1 MNLPVQFCWYL
12 VVGGLSFLADLYAF
26 MALLMTGIPTL
37 LASALGFMIGA
48 VVNYWLSALLA
59 FRAGRFGRTM
69 EVSRLLAVALVGLG
83 LTTALMHIFISFL
96 HLSPVLAKVIAVPI
110 VLVWNFLGRRWFV
123 FHKRMPNRTAALS
136 AGIIDGLRR
145 GPMKSRERRGNRRS
159 EEPSNTAYCNAAYQ
173 HTEGHLMSAK
183 EHLEQSFIR
192 EQYREEYWR
201 RRDPIIDDRMLW
213 RANSFRHMMHLLPGQ
228 TILEIGGGSGRF
240 TRRLVEVS
248 RGECPI
254 TVVTFAPTA
263 MRPSDLPETVTFLP
277 LTALPGPLA
286 GRQFDFIV
294 AHDMLDRR
302 SGAWLLQNVYD
313 LLAPGGQVLLYE
325 SNPWNVLLKV
335 RHLAARLVGR
345 DEPRLLLS
353 RPDLYE
359 LLSEVGFN
367 RIFAVYNDFVYA
379 PLTRHMAWA
388 LRNLSIV
395 LENMPGIRTLAGSIL
410 VHAQKPPRPAEIP
423 SVSLCEHDAMRQA
436 VSIVVPCH
444 NEEMNIGPL
453 VANLRRL
460 FGDYIHEIVL
470 VDDNS
475 QDGTRRVIQALAA
488 DDPRIKP
495 VYRVPPNGVGRA
507 IADGIHAATGRYILT
522 MDCDFQH
529 LLPEIRD
536 LFDAAAQ
543 GYDVVVG
550 SRFSRH
556 SVLLN
561 YPFPK
566 IIANRAFHTLAQILL
581 LGRFRDLT
589 NNLKLMRRDIAQQIN
604 LLEPGFAVNAET
616 GLLPLMMGYRVQ
628 EVPIS
633 WIGRGIDMGASS
645 FRVLRVGGGYW
656 RVLQRLCLLRMFGK
670 GPYRQ
675 RAGAAGADGGLTV
688 PKHRFQY
695 LSTSRFSG

>member
-173 HTEGHLMSAK
+173 HTEGHSMSAK

-410 VHAQKPPRPAEIP
+410 VHAQKPPRRAEIP
-423 SVSLCEHDAMRQA
+423 KVSLCGNDAMRQA
-436 VSIVVPCH
+436 VSVVVPCH

-453 VANLRRL
+453 VANLRSL
-460 FGDYIHEIVL
+460 YEDYIHG
-470 VDDNS
+470 NPS
-475 QDGTRRVIQALAA
+475 SGRRRSADQAGL
-488 DDPRIKP
+488 PRAP
-495 VYRVPPNGVGRA
+495 
-507 IADGIHAATGRYILT
+507 
-522 MDCDFQH
+522 
-529 LLPEIRD
+529 
-536 LFDAAAQ
+536 
-543 GYDVVVG
+543 
-550 SRFSRH
+550 
-556 SVLLN
+556 
-561 YPFPK
+561 
-566 IIANRAFHTLAQILL
+566 
-581 LGRFRDLT
+581 
-589 NNLKLMRRDIAQQIN
+589 
-604 LLEPGFAVNAET
+604 
-616 GLLPLMMGYRVQ
+616 
-628 EVPIS
+628 
-633 WIGRGIDMGASS
+633 
-645 FRVLRVGGGYW
+645 
-656 RVLQRLCLLRMFGK
+656 
-670 GPYRQ
+670 
-675 RAGAAGADGGLTV
+675 
-688 PKHRFQY
+688 
-695 LSTSRFSG
+695 